1 MCTGVGTPN
10 HIPLHTSRPRTS
22 VPPRGGW
29 PSETRQRECLRCRN
43 RFARE
48 EINTMS
54 DSELAVIEDQLR
66 GAPDFSKMPID
77 EMRKTIDAMADGT
90 PSDPSI
96 RYEQIKL
103 GHVPVEVGLA
113 PGSRLDHSLL

>member
-1 MCTGVGTPN
+1 
-10 HIPLHTSRPRTS
+10 
-22 VPPRGGW
+22 
-29 PSETRQRECLRCRN
+29 
-43 RFARE
+43 
-48 EINTMS
+48 MS

-77 EMRKTIDAMADGT
+77 EMRRTIDAMADGT

-113 PGSRLDHSLL
+113 PGSRADHSLLYFHGGGPLGSRRAYRGLVVRLLQAPVIRTHTD